1 MQALKIVDE
10 QVRLMLSF
18 VDEHKLCLPEDF
30 MYKTLEFCSLLLN
43 ANESTNLVSKNDS
56 KKLLTRHVSDSLMFA
71 IKRKDSQLKWADIGS
86 GAGFPVI
93 PLCFYFKKMKFF
105 AIESRKKRSEF
116 LEMIKEKLELQNFD
130 VIHGKAETSKLKD
143 MDFVSCRA
151 VGSLEED
158 FELAKGILKKGGHFL
173 TVKSKRG
180 ICEMQEKGN
189 KLLKQASIFDYRLPG
204 EEMEYALVSM
214 AVF

>member
-30 MYKTLEFCSLLLN
+30 LYKTLEFCKLLLE
-43 ANESTNLVSKNDS
+43 ANESTNLVSKKDS
-56 KKLLTRHVSDSLMFA
+56 KKLLTRHVADSLVFA
-71 IKRKDSQLKWADIGS
+71 IKRKDSQFKWADIGS

-93 PLCFYFKKMKFF
+93 PLCVYFKNAKFF

-116 LEMIKEKLELQNFD
+116 LEMVKQKLELQNLD
-130 VIHGKAETSKLKD
+130 VIHGRAETSNLKG

-158 FELAKGILKKGGHFL
+158 FERAKKLLKKGGHFL
-173 TVKSKRG
+173 ALKSKRG
-180 ICEMQEKGN
+180 IGEMQAKGS
-189 KLLKQASIFDYRLPG
+189 KLLKQADIFDYRLPE
-204 EEMEYALVSM
+204 EEMEYALVRIRL
-214 AVF
+214 V